1 MCQGW
6 KSRNS
11 TQTEPCRRNRSI
23 AETAWTIPKRVR
35 NPPDLSFE
43 FDEGPI
49 ALLALEVAEGPF
61 AKLPT

>member
-1 MCQGW
+1 
-6 KSRNS
+6 
-11 TQTEPCRRNRSI
+11 
-23 AETAWTIPKRVR
+23 VR